1 MKKILAIVLAMT
13 MVLAMGAAAFADG
26 DVVEVK
32 KAMEWKYACSAT
44 DNTCWADMGRQF
56 GQYLSDHTDGK
67 ITVTVYAQDQLTAGN
82 QQEGI
87 QAVIDGS
94 TDLCAHS
101 NLIMSGF
108 DQRLNV
114 VSLPFIFESTD
125 DVDELL
131 GAGGAGYEALAPI
144 VEGLGLHLLGIAEN
158 GFRHVTNS
166 KKEITSPADMAGMK
180 IRIPNTA
187 VLTYAYGDWGAN
199 WQIANWGEVYT
210 ALQQGTYDGQ
220 ENPLPTADG
229 GSISDVN
236 KYCTYWT
243 GVYDCIFFCINQ
255 DLYDSLS
262 PELQALVDE
271 AGAWAAAQQRQLER
285 EGDQVVIDKWTEEG
299 VTFTYLSS
307 EQVKAFQ
314 DASANVA
321 DEWAAT
327 CVKDYHFTEDQMSSL
342 IGVFTGK

>member
-1 MKKILAIVLAMT
+1 MKKFLAIVLAMT
-13 MVLAMGAAAFADG
+13 MVLAMGAVAFADG
-26 DVVEVK
+26 EIVEVK
-32 KAMEWKYACSAT
+32 KPMEWKFACSAT

-56 GQYLSDHTDGK
+56 GKYLSDRTDGK

-125 DVDELL
+125 DDALL
-131 GAGGAGYEALAPI
+131 GASGAGYEALAPI

-166 KKEITSPADMAGMK
+166 KKEITSPDDMVGMK

-187 VLTYAYGDWGAN
+187 VLTYAYGDWGSN
-199 WQIANWGEVYT
+199 WQIANWSEVYT

-236 KYCTYWT
+236 KFCTYWT
-243 GVYDCIFFCINQ
+243 GVYDCIFFCMNQ

-285 EGDQVVIDKWTEEG
+285 EGDQIVIDKWTEAG
-299 VTFTYLSS
+299 VTFTYLTD

-314 DASANVA
+314 DKSANVA

-327 CVKDYHFTEDQMSSL
+327 CVKDYHFTEDQMSEL

>member
-1 MKKILAIVLAMT
+1 MKKILALTLALC
-13 MVLAMGAAAFADG
+13 MVFALCCTAYAD
-26 DVVEVK
+26 DAVVECEP
-32 KAMEWKYACSAT
+32 MEWSFACSAT

-56 GQYLSDHTDGK
+56 GQYLSDRTNGA
-67 ITVTVYAQDQLTAGN
+67 ISVTVYASDQLTSGN

-94 TDLCAHS
+94 TDMCAHS
-101 NLIMSGF
+101 NLIISGF

-114 VSLPFIFESTD
+114 VSLPFIFETTD
-125 DVDELL
+125 DVDALL
-131 GAGGAGYEALAPI
+131 SKGCPGYEALAPV

-158 GFRHVTNS
+158 GFRHITNS
-166 KKEITSPADMAGMK
+166 KKEIKTPADMDGMK

-187 VLTYAYGDWGAN
+187 VLTFAYGDWGAN
-199 WQIANWGEVYT
+199 WQTANWSEVYT

-243 GVYDCIFFCINQ
+243 GVYDCIFFCVNK
-255 DLYDSLS
+255 DLYDSLT
-262 PELQALVDE
+262 PEVQALFDE

-285 EGDQVVIDKWTEEG
+285 KGDQEVIEKWTAAG
-299 VTFTYLSS
+299 VTFTYPTAD
-307 EQVKAFQ
+307 QVKEWQA
-314 DASANVA
+314 ASANVA
-321 DEWAAT
+321 SEWAAT
-327 CVKDYHFTEDQMSSL
+327 CVKDYGFAEADMNAL
-342 IGVFTGK
+342 IDVFTK